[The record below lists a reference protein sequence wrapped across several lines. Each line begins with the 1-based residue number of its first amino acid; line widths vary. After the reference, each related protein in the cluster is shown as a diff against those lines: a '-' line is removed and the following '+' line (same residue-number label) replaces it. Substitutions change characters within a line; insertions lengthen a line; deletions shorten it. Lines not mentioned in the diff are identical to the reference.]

1 MIKQLIFTLEAIGA
15 VRHELEHAE
24 SVGDI
29 AGAANAYDRLC
40 NLYASISTETLVS
53 ELKQVTGDNVLVGN
67 FQAKR
72 KAG

>member
-15 VRHELEHAE
+15 VRRELERAE

-40 NLYASISTETLVS
+40 NLYASIGTDKLVF
-53 ELKQVTGDNVLVGN
+53 ELKQFDNVVTVD

-72 KAG
+72 KVA